1 MERKESAAMNKPPI
15 THLVI
20 DTSSTNEDYNGDCD
34 YCLVPMTAEYILYLL
49 GYMDEVRR
57 MHRAD
62 DAVYSL
68 ECWDGSFSYFQFN
81 DKLEELRD
89 VDGNLVVDVPRGEPI
104 LLTAD
109 PQFREDDFQRVECQT
124 VQIISEDVW
133 WTAYVKHTNTRI
145 ESAHVEK
152 RTLLR
157 ILRSLGGDWKHRVNL
172 GVKPIHPAVRRI
184 HDLLYLDMLG
194 ARTFYNPDKT
204 WDSETL
210 TQVAEVVAK
219 YIPRPSKPTPNPEP

>member
-1 MERKESAAMNKPPI
+1 
-15 THLVI
+15 
-20 DTSSTNEDYNGDCD
+20 
-34 YCLVPMTAEYILYLL
+34 MTAEYISYLL
-49 GYMDEVRR
+49 AYMDEVRR

-124 VQIISEDVW
+124 VQILSEDAW

-157 ILRSLGGDWKHRVNL
+157 ILRSLGGDWKHRGNARA
-172 GVKPIHPAVRRI
+172 KPIPPAVRRI
-184 HDLLYLDMLG
+184 HDLLYLDMKNG
-194 ARTFYNPDKT
+194 REFYNLTKV
-204 WDSETL
+204 WDCDTL
-210 TQVAEVVAK
+210 TQIAEVVAK
-219 YIPRPSKPTPNPEP
+219 YIPRPSKAIPKPKP

>member
-1 MERKESAAMNKPPI
+1 MNKPPI

-89 VDGNLVVDVPRGEPI
+89 VDGNLAVDVPRGEPI

-157 ILRSLGGDWKHRVNL
+157 ILRSLGGDWKHRGNP
-172 GVKPIHPAVRRI
+172 GAKPIPPAVRRI
-184 HDLLYLDMLG
+184 HDLLYLDMKNG
-194 ARTFYNPDKT
+194 REFCNPDKV
-204 WDSETL
+204 WDADTL
-210 TQVAEVVAK
+210 TQIAEVVAK